1 MSSQQAVPF
10 AQQHAVYRRV
20 ALRDLGPDMRIGLN
34 LAFYRTFAI
43 PRIARLLA
51 DTGEMTERTGKRADD
66 TGLMLYELIHHG
78 PAHPRGRHVIAALN
92 RIHRVYDI
100 TPDEYRYV
108 LGTLIFI
115 PVRWVDRHGP
125 RRLRPEERA
134 AAFRF
139 WSEVGRLMNIR
150 DLPPTWAE
158 FEAWFDGF
166 ERAELGHDPA
176 ATALIGATRHLLAA
190 KFPRP
195 LRRFAGPFGDALLDE
210 ELRRALGVPWPGRA
224 VRVTVAVLLRMGAF
238 ARRFRRPKDFFVP
251 GQPSR
256 HYPGGSTLDQLGPDP
271 LRPAPRR

>member
-1 MSSQQAVPF
+1 MSSQQEVPF
-10 AQQHAVYRRV
+10 AEQHAVYRRV
-20 ALRDLGPDMRIGLN
+20 ALRELGPDMRIGLN

-78 PAHPRGRHVIAALN
+78 PAHPRGRQVVAALN

-134 AAFRF
+134 AALAF
-139 WSEVGRLMNIR
+139 WCEVGRLMNIR
-150 DLPPTWAE
+150 DLPPTWEA
-158 FEAWFDGF
+158 FEAWFDAF

-176 ATALIGATRHLLAA
+176 ATALLDATRHLLAA

-195 LRRFAGPFGDALLDE
+195 LRRFAGSFGDALLDE
-210 ELRRALGVPWPGRA
+210 ELRRALGAARPGLPVRA
-224 VRVTVAVLLRMGAF
+224 AVGTLLRVGAVV
-238 ARRFRRPKDFFVP
+238 RRFRKPRDFFVP

-256 HYPGGSTLDQLGPDP
+256 HYPDGYELDQLGPDP
-271 LRPAPRR
+271 LRPVPRR